1 MRARVLGAAALLAA
15 ATLAA
20 AGCAGARG
28 SDSVTVLGAAS
39 LVDVL
44 PRVDPAARHS
54 FAGSDTLVAQ
64 VREGAPADV
73 IAAADVRLVRRL
85 HDEGLVERPR
95 VFATNL
101 LVLLVPRGNP
111 ARVTGVGD
119 LDRPGVVFVMADAGV
134 PAGDSAR
141 RLLAA
146 LGRADL
152 AGAAASQE
160 PDVRAVTQKVALGE
174 ADAGF
179 AYATDAAATDD
190 VVAIELPAAAVPP
203 IEYGVAALRDSP
215 RREAAAAHIARL
227 AGPEGRAVLTRAGF
241 GPP

>member
-1 MRARVLGAAALLAA
+1 MLGAAALLVVVAFSVA
-15 ATLAA
+15 
-20 AGCAGARG
+20 CAGARG
-28 SDSVTVLGAAS
+28 SGPVTVLGAAS

-73 IAAADVRLVRRL
+73 VATADVRLVRRL
-85 HDEGLVERPR
+85 HGEGLVDRPR
-95 VFATNL
+95 VFATNR

-111 ARVTGVGD
+111 ARVAGVGD

-152 AGAAASQE
+152 VGAAASQE

-179 AYATDAAATDD
+179 AYATDAAATAD
-190 VVAIELPAAAVPP
+190 VVAIGVPDTAVPP
-203 IEYGVAALRDSP
+203 IEYGVAVLRDSP

-227 AGPEGRAVLTRAGF
+227 AGPEGRAVLARAGF